1 MALFSK
7 SFLGIDVGTS
17 SIKLVELQ
25 RAKAVVLSNYAILG
39 ADYFGEG
46 DFQVRERGMLSI
58 SEDNISEALSAMLK
72 EAGIKS
78 KQAFFSIPDYATFFT
93 TFDLPPMSAEE
104 IPEAVKYEA
113 PRRIPLPL
121 SEVILDWQ
129 LIKGGPSEEGRVPL
143 RILLVAVPKEVIN
156 QYQNIALSV
165 GLKVIALEAEVFALI
180 RALIKY
186 QDRSNVMCLVDIG
199 ERSTTINI
207 VAQGTLKVSHS
218 FDVAGEDFT
227 RVFSDSLQ
235 IDKMKAE
242 TIKRMYG
249 LTDKNPGIKE
259 IVKPQAEAIL
269 KKVQSIADELYLED
283 KEKIGKVIIS
293 GGGAMIAGG
302 ADYFSKKLDLPVELA
317 DPFID
322 ISYPPTLGEALK
334 KISSGLTIAVGMALR
349 GFNK

>member
-1 MALFSK
+1 MSLFSK

-17 SIKLVELQ
+17 SIKIVELQ
-25 RAKAVVLSNYAILG
+25 KSKGINLSNYAILG

-46 DFQVRERGMLSI
+46 DFQMRERGMLSI
-58 SEDNISEALSAMLK
+58 SEDNISEALIAMLK
-72 EAGIKS
+72 ESEIKS

-93 TFDLPPMSAEE
+93 TFDLPPMSVEE

-129 LIKGGPSEEGRVPL
+129 LIKGGPSSDGRTPL
-143 RILLVAVPKEVIN
+143 RILLVAVPKDVIN
-156 QYQNIALSV
+156 QYQNIALAA

-180 RALIKY
+180 RALVKY
-186 QDRSNVMCLVDIG
+186 QDKSNVICLVDIG

-207 VAQGTLKVSHS
+207 VAQGILKVSHS

-227 RVFSDSLQ
+227 KAFSDSLQ
-235 IDKMKAE
+235 IDNRKAE

-249 LTDKNPGIKE
+249 LTDKNPGIKD
-259 IVKPQAEAIL
+259 IIKPEAEAIL
-269 KKVQSIADELYLED
+269 KKIQNIADELYLED
-283 KEKIGKVIIS
+283 KERIGKVILS
-293 GGGAMIAGG
+293 GGGSMIAGG
-302 ADYFSKKLDLPVELA
+302 AEFFSKQLDLPVELA
-317 DPFID
+317 NPLID
-322 ISYPPTLGEALK
+322 IAYPPTLEEALK
-334 KISSGLTIAVGMALR
+334 KISSGFTIAVGMALR